1 MAKETTSELGSFRL
15 FFKRIGQSILNFIKK
30 PIFQN
35 YRFTLGIWIAI
46 SILTGFFKFLSHG
59 LHNNYQIYKY
69 VFFNTLQ
76 HYPLYATRPEAYAD
90 LNHYGPIF
98 SIIIA
103 PFALLPDLIG
113 GSLWL
118 IVLGVFLFYAIK
130 ELPLKNYQHQI
141 IYWLTLNSLIIA
153 HTNMQFNTAIAAM
166 IILSYTFTRKEK
178 DMWAA
183 FMIMLGTFVKLY
195 GIVGLAFFF
204 FSKHKPKFVLWCVI
218 WSVVFFVLPMAISSP
233 NFIISQ
239 YQAWFHELILKNA
252 HNSSSNSVLQNIS
265 LLGMITRSTGHFEW
279 SNTPII
285 LAGLLLFAISFFQIK
300 KWKTDKFQLLT
311 LCSLMNFVVLFSTGS
326 EPNTYIIAI
335 VGVAIW
341 TVIQPRPFSKLDWF
355 LIIFAIVLSS
365 FGPSDLFPKPLYLN
379 FIRPYALQALPCTLI
394 WLKILHEVIFRKSEN
409 YLIGE

>member
-1 MAKETTSELGSFRL
+1 MTQETTSESTLFRS
-15 FFKRIGQSILNFIKK
+15 FFKKTGQSILNFIKK

-76 HYPLYATRPEAYAD
+76 QFPLYIHRPEAFDD

-113 GSLWL
+113 ASLWL
-118 IVLGVFLFYAIK
+118 IVLGILLFYAIK

-153 HTNMQFNTAIAAM
+153 HTNVQFNTAIAAM
-166 IILSYTFTRKEK
+166 VILSYTFTRKEK
-178 DMWAA
+178 DMWAT
-183 FMIMLGTFVKLY
+183 FMIMLGAFVKLY

-218 WSVVFFVLPMAISSP
+218 WSIVFFVLPMAISSP
-233 NFIISQ
+233 NFILSQ

-252 HNSSSNSVLQNIS
+252 HNSSSDCVLQNIS
-265 LLGMITRSTGHFEW
+265 LLGMITRTTGHFEW
-279 SNTPII
+279 NTPII
-285 LAGLLLFAISFFQIK
+285 LTGLLLFAISFFQIK

-341 TVIQPRPFSKLDWF
+341 AVIQPRPFSKLDWF
-355 LIIFAIVLSS
+355 LIIFAIILSS
-365 FGPSDLFPKPLYLN
+365 FGPSDLFPKPLYLS
-379 FIRPYALQALPCTLI
+379 FVRPYALQALPCTLI
-394 WLKILHEVIFRKSEN
+394 WLRILYEMIFRKSEN